1 MPLLSPL
8 DTSQYHHHTHR
19 HRKRERAKSY
29 CLPPYPVK
37 KNLYPPQTP
46 PHDSPPEIQSCLSLP
61 WPRSGVHK
69 SKRSPPDNSLKIIG
83 RIFFREGGGGG
94 SVQWVTWHRME
105 DFYKEHRLG
114 KMRRKPMLL
123 LHHVSCPS
131 RWCCVALPCY
141 YDRLVSA
148 AAIRRQVCRRFGVT
162 VSGMGYKVKM
172 LGGRKALGALGW
184 HQGKLL
190 LCSCLCDLVPK
201 WCKKWK
207 AKAAF
212 RFRGLGTMPWTI
224 MVYILVLIISYF
236 SWTHFYVMFV
246 IKKKQKIMTKNAFQ
260 TENGEPPDHIWL
272 ESIMSNYFVA
282 RKLNPTNN
290 NTTSSI
296 LHNFTLNLT

>member
-1 MPLLSPL
+1 
-8 DTSQYHHHTHR
+8 
-19 HRKRERAKSY
+19 
-29 CLPPYPVK
+29 
-37 KNLYPPQTP
+37 
-46 PHDSPPEIQSCLSLP
+46 
-61 WPRSGVHK
+61 
-69 SKRSPPDNSLKIIG
+69 
-83 RIFFREGGGGG
+83 
-94 SVQWVTWHRME
+94 
-105 DFYKEHRLG
+105 
-114 KMRRKPMLL
+114 MRRKPMLL

-131 RWCCVALPCY
+131 RWCCVALLCY

-224 MVYILVLIISYF
+224 MVYILVLIITYF
-236 SWTHFYVMFV
+236 SWTHFHVMFV
-246 IKKKQKIMTKNAFQ
+246 IKKKQKIMTIIMFHISVQTYPWYRVGSSLFQ
-260 TENGEPPDHIWL
+260 GLFLSAASSQSHSDQLQLCACDVQQISFIIVKMKPL
-272 ESIMSNYFVA
+272 YF
-282 RKLNPTNN
+282 
-290 NTTSSI
+290 
-296 LHNFTLNLT
+296 

>member
-37 KNLYPPQTP
+37 KIFIPLK
-46 PHDSPPEIQSCLSLP
+46 PHPMIPLLKYKVACGCHGHDQEFINPSAVLLIIPRKLS
-61 WPRSGVHK
+61 GGF
-69 SKRSPPDNSLKIIG
+69 SLGK
-83 RIFFREGGGGG
+83 GGGG

-207 AKAAF
+207 AKAGF

-224 MVYILVLIISYF
+224 MVYILVLIITYF
-236 SWTHFYVMFV
+236 SWTHFHVMFV

-282 RKLNPTNN
+282 RKWTPQTITQLLLFFII
-290 NTTSSI
+290 SLSI
-296 LHNFTLNLT
+296 

>member
-1 MPLLSPL
+1 
-8 DTSQYHHHTHR
+8 
-19 HRKRERAKSY
+19 
-29 CLPPYPVK
+29 
-37 KNLYPPQTP
+37 
-46 PHDSPPEIQSCLSLP
+46 
-61 WPRSGVHK
+61 
-69 SKRSPPDNSLKIIG
+69 
-83 RIFFREGGGGG
+83 
-94 SVQWVTWHRME
+94 
-105 DFYKEHRLG
+105 
-114 KMRRKPMLL
+114 MRRKPMLL

-131 RWCCVALPCY
+131 RWCCVALLCY

-224 MVYILVLIISYF
+224 MVYILVLIITYF
-236 SWTHFYVMFV
+236 SWTHFHVMFV
-246 IKKKQKIMTKNAFQ
+246 IKKKQKNNDKECISDWKWWTTRSYLTREHNEQLLCGK
-260 TENGEPPDHIWL
+260 EIEPH
-272 ESIMSNYFVA
+272 
-282 RKLNPTNN
+282 KQ
-290 NTTSSI
+290 
-296 LHNFTLNLT
+296 